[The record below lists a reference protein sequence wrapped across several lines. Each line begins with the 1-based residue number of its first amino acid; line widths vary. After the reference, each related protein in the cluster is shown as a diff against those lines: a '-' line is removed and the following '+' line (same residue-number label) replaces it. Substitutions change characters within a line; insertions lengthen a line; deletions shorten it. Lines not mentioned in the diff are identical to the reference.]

1 MSSLTSAGRG
11 SAPDS
16 SESPAASA
24 APTAQSAQSAQS
36 AKQDRRRVLLI
47 SGLAGAGRTTAL
59 RALEDLGYEAID
71 NLPLEL
77 LPHLIGG
84 LAAVAGSG
92 KAQNSER
99 PIAIGIDCRSR
110 GFSGRDFVERLQLLR
125 AMPGLEVILVYLDCA
140 DDVLIRRFT
149 ETRRRHPLAPDRGVA
164 DGIARERSLMFPV
177 RGLADL
183 VVDTSGRSNADLKR
197 LMGERFG
204 LERQPGLALTVMSF
218 SYRIGVPREADLVF
232 DVRFLS
238 NPHYDDALQPL
249 NGENAEVARFIERDA
264 SLAPFMTS
272 LAGLIDPLLP
282 NYEREGKSYLTIAIG
297 CTGGKHRSV
306 YVARQLAEML
316 RGGGRPVALMHRDL
330 QRDVS
335 GQSGQV

>member
-1 MSSLTSAGRG
+1 MSSPTSAGRG
-11 SAPDS
+11 AASDFAAS
-16 SESPAASA
+16 NAPAA
-24 APTAQSAQSAQS
+24 S

-77 LPHLIGG
+77 LPHLVGG
-84 LAAVAGSG
+84 LAAAAGQSG
-92 KAQNSER
+92 QPSGER

-110 GFSGRDFVERLQLLR
+110 GFSGRDFVERIQKLR
-125 AMPGLEVILVYLDCA
+125 GAPSLEVILIYLDCA
-140 DDVLIRRFT
+140 DEVLIRRFT

-177 RGLADL
+177 RGMADL
-183 VVDTSGRSNADLKR
+183 VVDTSGRTNADLKR

-204 LERQPGLALTVMSF
+204 LERQPGLALTIMSF

-238 NPHYDDALQPL
+238 NPHYVEALEPL
-249 NGENAEVARFIERDA
+249 NGEDEAVARYIEGDP
-264 SLAPFMTS
+264 SLAPFMAS

-282 NYEREGKSYLTIAIG
+282 NYEREGKSYLTIAVG

-306 YVARQLAEML
+306 YVARRLAELL
-316 RGGGRPVALMHRDL
+316 RGGGRPVALIHRDL
-330 QRDVS
+330 ARDVS
-335 GQSGQV
+335 GQSSQV

>member
-11 SAPDS
+11 ATPKT
-16 SESPAASA
+16 AASSD
-24 APTAQSAQSAQS
+24 PIDQSARQN
-36 AKQDRRRVLLI
+36 RRRVLLI

-59 RALEDLGYEAID
+59 RALEDLGYEAVD
-71 NLPLEL
+71 NLPLDL
-77 LPHLIGG
+77 MPHLVGG
-84 LAAVAGSG
+84 LAAEA
-92 KAQNSER
+92 ER
-99 PIAIGIDCRSR
+99 VRPMPTEQPIAIGIDCRSR
-110 GFSGRDFVERLQLLR
+110 GFSGRDFVERIHGLR
-125 AMPGLEVILVYLDCA
+125 AAANLDVVLVYLDCT
-140 DDVLIRRFT
+140 DEVLIRRFT

-177 RGLADL
+177 RGMADL
-183 VVDTSGRSNADLKR
+183 VIDTSDRSIADLKR

-204 LERQPGLALTVMSF
+204 LDRQPGLALTVMSF

-238 NPHYDDALQPL
+238 NPHYVDALQPL
-249 NGENAEVARFIERDA
+249 DGETTEVARFIERDP
-264 SLAPFMTS
+264 SLAPFMQS
-272 LAGLIDPLLP
+272 LSGLIDPLLP

-306 YVARQLAEML
+306 YVARRLAEGL
-316 RGGGRPVALMHRDL
+316 RSGGRPVALIHRDL
-330 QRDVS
+330 RRDVS

>member
-11 SAPDS
+11 VAPDS
-16 SESPAASA
+16 SGSPAASDA
-24 APTAQSAQSAQS
+24 ISAPSRRP
-36 AKQDRRRVLLI
+36 DRRRVLVI

-77 LPHLIGG
+77 LPPLVGG
-84 LAAVAGSG
+84 LALESG
-92 KAQNSER
+92 DR

-110 GFSGRDFVERLQLLR
+110 GFSGRDFVERIQALR
-125 AMPGLEVILVYLDCA
+125 ASANLEVILVYLDCA

-149 ETRRRHPLAPDRGVA
+149 ETRRRHPLAPDRAVA

-177 RGLADL
+177 RGMADL

-204 LERQPGLALTVMSF
+204 LERHPGLALTVMSF

-238 NPHYDDALQPL
+238 NPHYVDALQPFD
-249 NGENAEVARFIERDA
+249 GENPDVARFIESDA
-264 SLAPFMTS
+264 ALAPFMDS
-272 LAGLIDPLLP
+272 LEHLIQPLLP

-306 YVARQLAEML
+306 YVARRLAEVL
-316 RGGGRPVALMHRDL
+316 RGGGRSVTLMHRDRK
-330 QRDVS
+330 RDVS
-335 GQSGQV
+335 GRSEQA